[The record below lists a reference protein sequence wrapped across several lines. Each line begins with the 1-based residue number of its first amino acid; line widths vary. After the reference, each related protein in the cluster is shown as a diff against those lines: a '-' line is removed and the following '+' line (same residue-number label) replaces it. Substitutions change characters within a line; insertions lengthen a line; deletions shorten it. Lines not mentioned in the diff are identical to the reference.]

1 MASCIFRANISECPT
16 FHHTSS
22 PLHFYYGSPQK
33 PVNVLSV
40 NCQPQQCLQLNM
52 HSLFPP
58 FLPTSSSFLP
68 PHFNGLTPDSGF
80 CFCPQRFHCPT
91 NLCKLPYYLFLCFP
105 ISPWFLLS
113 YFFTFQSLY
122 YIQSLWLIVCWPSL
136 WSIKQVA
143 QYLTQSK
150 NTISFTEWMSYKV
163 SSTGESSIPHMLSKT
178 ADGFLINLILW
189 VTII

>member
-1 MASCIFRANISECPT
+1 MSN

-22 PLHFYYGSPQK
+22 PLHLYMDQK

-40 NCQPQQCLQLNM
+40 NHQPQQCLWFNM
-52 HSLFPP
+52 YSLFPA
-58 FLPTSSSFLP
+58 FLSTPSSFLP

-80 CFCPQRFHCPT
+80 WFWSSEMSLST
-91 NLCKLPYYLFLCFP
+91 NLCRLPYYLFLCFP
-105 ISPWFLLS
+105 VSPCFLLS

-122 YIQSLWLIVCWPSL
+122 SIQSLWLIVCWPPL

-143 QYLTQSK
+143 QYLTQRK
-150 NTISFTEWMSYKV
+150 NTISWTEWMSDKV
-163 SSTGESSIPHMLSKT
+163 SSTGESSILHMLSET

-189 VTII
+189 VTVI